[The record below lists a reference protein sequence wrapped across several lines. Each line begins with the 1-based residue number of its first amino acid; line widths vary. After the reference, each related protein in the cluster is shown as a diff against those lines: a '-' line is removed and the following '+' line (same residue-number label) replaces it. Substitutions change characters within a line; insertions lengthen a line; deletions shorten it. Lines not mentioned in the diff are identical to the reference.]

1 MLSFILSMEVYL
13 WAEEGGGTKIRRL
26 HLKLAKIREQE
37 VFLAIL
43 IEQIVKGN
51 VKFGVFTCT
60 GTNVAVNHEHFI

>member
-13 WAEEGGGTKIRRL
+13 WAEEGGGTKILRL

-60 GTNVAVNHEHFI
+60 NIAVNHEHFI